1 VHPCFKGHRQIRLA
15 EKSVSPFS
23 HIGIINSLTKQ
34 MMKKTGIYTIY
45 TFIIILAGCTAT
57 SKDNLEKNDIRMLPV
72 TALVTRDTVLHHEY
86 VTHIE
91 AVRNV
96 EIRARVQGFL
106 DHIYVDEGQAVKKG
120 QPLFSLNAEEYKAD
134 LAKAKANLT
143 SAIAEAK
150 ASALEVDRV
159 QMLVDKKVI
168 SKTELELAQAKLK
181 AANARIDEARSAE
194 SNAAIK
200 LSYTKIKSPFDG
212 VIDRIPLKVGSLIDE
227 GTLLT
232 SVSDVRAVYGY
243 FNVSES
249 EYLEYVKTRQ
259 DDPEKNN
266 VQVQLVLADGS
277 LYEHAGKIET
287 VEGEFDESTGSIAF
301 RARFAN
307 PEKLLKH
314 GATGTVLL
322 SNRVKNALLVPQ
334 KAVMEIQDKNYVFV
348 VDTANKVMMK
358 PFQPK
363 ARFSY
368 FYIADKSLQPGE
380 KIVYEGIQSI
390 REGMQIQPQ
399 FVHMDSLM
407 VKLE

>member
-1 VHPCFKGHRQIRLA
+1 
-15 EKSVSPFS
+15 
-23 HIGIINSLTKQ
+23 
-34 MMKKTGIYTIY
+34 MKTNNIYSIFIFTIM
-45 TFIIILAGCTAT
+45 LAGCTAT
-57 SKDNLEKNDIRMLPV
+57 SKDNQDKSDIRVLPV
-72 TALVTRDTVLHHEY
+72 TALITRDTVLHHEY

-106 DHIYVDEGQAVKKG
+106 EKIYVDEGKPVKKG

-134 LAKAKANLT
+134 LAQAKANLT

-150 ASALEVDRV
+150 AAALEVDRV
-159 QMLVDKKVI
+159 RMLVDKKVI
-168 SKTELELAQAKLK
+168 STTELELAQAKLK
-181 AANARIDEARSAE
+181 AASAKIDEARSAE

-200 LSYTKIKSPFDG
+200 LSYTQIKAPFDG
-212 VIDRIPLKVGSLIDE
+212 IIDRIPLKVGSLINE

-232 SVSDVRAVYGY
+232 SVSDVRAVFAY

-259 DDPEKNN
+259 ENPEKNN
-266 VQVQLVLADGS
+266 AMVQLVLADGS
-277 LYEHAGKIET
+277 LYEYDGKIET

-301 RARFAN
+301 RARFEN
-307 PEKLLKH
+307 PDKLLKH
-314 GATGTVLL
+314 GATGTVVLE
-322 SNRVKNALLVPQ
+322 NQVKNALLVPQ

-348 VDTANKVMMK
+348 VDTANKVTMK
-358 PFQPK
+358 AFNPI
-363 ARFSY
+363 ARFSH

-399 FVHMDSLM
+399 PVHMDSLM
-407 VKLE
+407 ANAQ